1 MSTHPYKYV
10 YTYLNYMSTSER
22 LSWLDLEIH
31 KVITKSTSMETLS
44 PTEKKLVINITFIS
58 NLVFKSEWVSST
70 TNNLTS

>member
-31 KVITKSTSMETLS
+31 KVVTNSTSMETSS
-44 PTEKKLVINITFIS
+44 PTEK
-58 NLVFKSEWVSST
+58 
-70 TNNLTS
+70 NN

>member
-1 MSTHPYKYV
+1 MSTHLYKYV
-10 YTYLNYMSTSER
+10 YTHLNYMSTSER